1 MTRKYSSI
9 SVETTLQTGIGTS
22 ETTITAPSSSAVTLL
37 LGGVSLAAGN
47 VDQFTVVIDPDTAN
61 EEILFVTGVSGANM
75 TVVRA
80 RAGTAAVAHTAGAVI
95 RHSLT
100 SDDLTYYTTGVDSAA
115 TAAGTLTF
123 TNKTIALGSNSV
135 SGTTAQ
141 FNTALTDGDFATLA
155 GTETLTAKTL
165 TTPVASIAIN
175 AQTTAYTL
183 VATDKSKLV
192 TLTSATAANITVPP
206 SVFAAGDIIY
216 VARLGA
222 GTCSL
227 TAGAGVTINTTPGLS
242 LRAQNST
249 AALICTASNT
259 FLATGDLS

>member
-1 MTRKYSSI
+1 MTRRYSSI
-9 SVETTLQTGIGTS
+9 SIETTLQATAVAGA
-22 ETTITAPSSSAVTLL
+22 TTLTLPSSDAVTDL
-37 LGGVSLAAGN
+37 LGGAALAAGN
-47 VDQFTVVIDPDTAN
+47 VDQFTVVLDPDTLN
-61 EEILFVTGVSGANM
+61 EEIVFVTDTSGANL
-75 TVVRA
+75 TVVRG
-80 RAGTAAVAHTAGAVI
+80 RAGTADIEHLSGAIV

-123 TNKTIALGSNSV
+123 SNKTIALGSNTV
-135 SGTTAQ
+135 SGNTAQ
-141 FNTALTDGDFATLA
+141 FNTALTDNNFATQA
-155 GTETLTAKTL
+155 GAETLTNKTL

-183 VATDKSKLV
+183 VAGDKSKLV
-192 TLTSATAANITVPP
+192 TMTSATAANFTVPP
-206 SVFAAGDIIY
+206 SVFSAGDIIY

-227 TAGAGVTINTTPGLS
+227 TAGAGVTISTTPGLS

-249 AALICTASNT
+249 AAVICTGTNT

>member
-22 ETTITAPSSSAVTLL
+22 DTTMTVPTSSAATLL
-37 LGGVSLAAGN
+37 LGGVSLGAGN

-61 EEILFVTGVSGANM
+61 EEIVFITDVSGASFTIN
-75 TVVRA
+75 RA
-80 RAGTAAVAHTAGAVI
+80 EAGTAAVAHLSGAVI

-123 TNKTIALGSNSV
+123 SNKTIALGSNTV
-135 SGTTAQ
+135 TGNLAQ
-141 FNTALTDGDFATLA
+141 FNTALTGADFATLA
-155 GTETLTAKTL
+155 GAETLENKTL
-165 TTPVASIAIN
+165 TTPIASIAIN
-175 AQTTAYTL
+175 PQTTAYSL
-183 VATDKSKLV
+183 VLSDRSKLV
-192 TLTSATAANITVPP
+192 TITSATAANFTVPA
-206 SVFAAGDIIY
+206 SVFSAGDIIY
-216 VARLGA
+216 LARLGA
-222 GTCSL
+222 GTCSI
-227 TAGAGVTINTTPGLS
+227 TAGAGATISSTPGLS

-249 AALICTASNT
+249 AAVICTGVNT

>member
-9 SVETTLQTGIGTS
+9 SVETTLQTGIGS
-22 ETTITAPSSSAVTLL
+22 GDTTMTAPSSGDATLL

-47 VDQFTVVIDPDTAN
+47 VDQFTVVLDPDTAN
-61 EEILFVTGVSGANM
+61 EEIVFITDVSGASF
-75 TVVRA
+75 TISRA
-80 RAGTAAVAHTAGAVI
+80 EAGTAAVAHLSGAVI

-100 SDDLTYYTTGVDSAA
+100 SDDLTYYTAGVDNAA

-123 TNKTIALGSNSV
+123 SNKSISLGTNTV
-135 SGTTAQ
+135 TGTTAE
-141 FNTALTDGDFATLA
+141 FNTALTDNNFATLA
-155 GTETLTAKTL
+155 GVETLTNKTL

-192 TLTSATAANITVPP
+192 TMTSATAANFTVPP

>member
-1 MTRKYSSI
+1 MTRRYSSI
-9 SVETTLQTGIGTS
+9 SVETTLQTTASIGA
-22 ETTITAPSSSAVTLL
+22 TTLTLPSSGAVTAL
-37 LGGVSLAAGN
+37 LGGAALSAGN
-47 VDQFTVVIDPDTAN
+47 VDQFTVVLDPDTIK
-61 EEILFVTGVSGANM
+61 EEIVFVTETSGA
-75 TVVRA
+75 TLRVVRG
-80 RAGTAAVAHTAGAVI
+80 RAGTADIEHLSGAVI

-123 TNKTIALGSNSV
+123 SNKTISLGTNTV

-141 FNTALTDGDFATLA
+141 FNTALTDNNFATLA
-155 GTETLTAKTL
+155 GTETLTSKTL

-206 SVFAAGDIIY
+206 SIFAAGDIIY

-222 GTCSL
+222 GTCAL
-227 TAGAGVTINTTPGLS
+227 TPGAGVTINTTPGLS

-249 AALICTASNT
+249 AAIICTASNT

>member
-1 MTRKYSSI
+1 MTRRYSSI
-9 SVETTLQTGIGTS
+9 SVETTLQTTASIGA
-22 ETTITAPSSSAVTLL
+22 TTLTLPSSGAVTAL
-37 LGGVSLAAGN
+37 LGGAALSAGN
-47 VDQFTVVIDPDTAN
+47 VDQFTVVLDPDTAT
-61 EEILFVTGVSGANM
+61 EEIVFVTGTSGATL
-75 TVVRA
+75 TVVRG
-80 RAGTAAVAHTAGAVI
+80 RAGTADIEHLSGAVV

-123 TNKTIALGSNSV
+123 SNKTIALGSNTV

-141 FNTALTDGDFATLA
+141 FNTALTDNNFATLTGA
-155 GTETLTAKTL
+155 ETLVSKTL

-183 VATDKSKLV
+183 VAGDKSKLV
-192 TLTSATAANITVPP
+192 TVTSATAANITVPP
-206 SVFAAGDIIY
+206 SIFAAGDIIY

-249 AALICTASNT
+249 AAIICTASNT

>member
-1 MTRKYSSI
+1 VTRKYSSI
-9 SVETTLQTGIGTS
+9 SVETTLQTGIASGD
-22 ETTITAPSSSAVTLL
+22 TTMTVPSSSAATLL

-47 VDQFTVVIDPDTAN
+47 VDQFTVVLDPDTAN
-61 EEILFVTGVSGANM
+61 EEIVFITDVSGASFTIN
-75 TVVRA
+75 RA
-80 RAGTAAVAHTAGAVI
+80 EAGTAAVAHTAGAVI

-100 SDDLTYYTTGVDSAA
+100 SDDLTYYTSGVDNAA

-123 TNKTIALGSNSV
+123 SNKTIALGSNSV

-155 GTETLTAKTL
+155 GTQTLTNKTL

-192 TLTSATAANITVPP
+192 TMTSATAANFTVPP
-206 SVFAAGDIIY
+206 SVFSAGDIVY

-222 GTCSL
+222 GTCAL
-227 TAGAGVTINTTPGLS
+227 TAGAGVTISTTPGLS

-249 AALICTASNT
+249 AAIICTGTNT

>member
-9 SVETTLQTGIGTS
+9 SVETTLQTTAVAGA
-22 ETTITAPSSSAVTLL
+22 TTITLPSSSAATLL

-47 VDQFTVVIDPDTAN
+47 VDQFTVVLDPDTAN
-61 EEILFVTGVSGANM
+61 EEIVFVTDVSGANL
-75 TVVRA
+75 TVVRG
-80 RAGTAAVAHTAGAVI
+80 RAGTGDIEHLSGAVV

-100 SDDLTYYTTGVDSAA
+100 SDDLTYYTSGVDNAA

-123 TNKTIALGSNSV
+123 SNKTIALGSNTI

-155 GTETLTAKTL
+155 GTQTLTNKTL
-165 TTPVASIAIN
+165 TTPIASIAIN
-175 AQTTAYTL
+175 PQTTAYTL
-183 VATDKSKLV
+183 VLSDRSKLV
-192 TLTSATAANITVPP
+192 TITSATAANFTVPA
-206 SVFAAGDIIY
+206 SVFSAGDIIY
-216 VARLGA
+216 LARLGA
-222 GTCSL
+222 GTCSI
-227 TAGAGVTINTTPGLS
+227 TAGAGATISSTPGLS

-249 AALICTASNT
+249 AAVICTGVNT